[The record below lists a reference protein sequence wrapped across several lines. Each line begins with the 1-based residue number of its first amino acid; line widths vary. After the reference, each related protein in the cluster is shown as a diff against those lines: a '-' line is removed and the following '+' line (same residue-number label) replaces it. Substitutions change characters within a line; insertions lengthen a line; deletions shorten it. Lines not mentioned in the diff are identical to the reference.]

1 MPGLRATHKLGVT
14 LVKLLDLSDPHLES
28 RGTITQPSEPG
39 RGVEEGVQAKG
50 LQHAGKVQR
59 LNSPKRLLEPYGHT
73 LIETKSR
80 CYNSSCDGQGNGSSE
95 RVRHLPK
102 VTQ

>member
-1 MPGLRATHKLGVT
+1 M
-14 LVKLLDLSDPHLES
+14 
-28 RGTITQPSEPG
+28 
-39 RGVEEGVQAKG
+39 QAKG

-73 LIETKSR
+73 STETKSR
-80 CYNSSCDGQGNGSSE
+80 RYNSSFDGQGNSE
-95 RVRHLPK
+95 RLRHLPK